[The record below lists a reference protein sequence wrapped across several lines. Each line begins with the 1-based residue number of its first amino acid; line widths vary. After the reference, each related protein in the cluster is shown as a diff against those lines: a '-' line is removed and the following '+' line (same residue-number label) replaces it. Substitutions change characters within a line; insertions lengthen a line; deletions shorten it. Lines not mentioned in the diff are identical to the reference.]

1 MEDILAI
8 VMVFGTGMVG
18 IVAFSP
24 IGRAIA
30 DRLRGKDA
38 AALPSEELDDMRAHL
53 QSMQEQVSE
62 LAERVDFSERL
73 LAKVKEKGTLS
84 GGPVP

>member
-8 VMVFGTGMVG
+8 IMVFGTGMVG

-30 DRLRGKDA
+30 DRLRHKDGA
-38 AALPSEELDDMRAHL
+38 PLPTEELDDIRGHL

-62 LAERVDFSERL
+62 LAERADFSERL
-73 LAKVKEKGTLS
+73 LAQQKDKGAI
-84 GGPVP
+84 GPGASA